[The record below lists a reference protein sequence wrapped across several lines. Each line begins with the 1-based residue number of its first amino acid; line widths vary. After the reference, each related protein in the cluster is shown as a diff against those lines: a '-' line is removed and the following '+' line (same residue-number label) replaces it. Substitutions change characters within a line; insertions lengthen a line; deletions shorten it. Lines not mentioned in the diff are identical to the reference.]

1 MALAELVMVNP
12 PRKKKTTRRRKTAKA
27 KKTNRG
33 NTMARRRTTRRK
45 ATSRRRKA
53 TPARRKTT
61 RRKSTSRRRKTTTRR
76 RKASPAR
83 RRTTRRRKTTRRKP
97 ARRKATT
104 RRRKAT
110 TRRRKPARRRKT
122 TRRRKPARRRST
134 SRRRKTTRRRKPAS
148 RRRTVRRRSTAR
160 RSPARRRKA
169 SRRRT
174 VRSRRSKGGSKRFNM
189 KNAYKWVTN
198 HLTAFEAIV
207 ATVGGMFLGGAMPGL
222 VQSGLSR
229 VGVPS
234 RYINWMTSGSYTP
247 YIAGAATGALGAFA
261 LHSLLGVK
269 ASTASAVALGAVA
282 IQAYR
287 LAEAQG
293 VFSSLKNLIGL
304 GGYNHGYLGN
314 VDMMDMDMSLEGNHF
329 GAAMTYGTMGQ
340 PDEMLF
346 GGSRQMNFY

>member
-1 MALAELVMVNP
+1 
-12 PRKKKTTRRRKTAKA
+12 
-27 KKTNRG
+27 
-33 NTMARRRTTRRK
+33 
-45 ATSRRRKA
+45 
-53 TPARRKTT
+53 
-61 RRKSTSRRRKTTTRR
+61 
-76 RKASPAR
+76 
-83 RRTTRRRKTTRRKP
+83 
-97 ARRKATT
+97 
-104 RRRKAT
+104 
-110 TRRRKPARRRKT
+110 
-122 TRRRKPARRRST
+122 
-134 SRRRKTTRRRKPAS
+134 
-148 RRRTVRRRSTAR
+148 
-160 RSPARRRKA
+160 
-169 SRRRT
+169 
-174 VRSRRSKGGSKRFNM
+174 M

-229 VGVPS
+229 VGVPN
-234 RYINWMTSGSYTP
+234 RYINWMTSGTYTP

-293 VFSSLKNLIGL
+293 VFSSLKNVLGL

-314 VDMMDMDMSLEGNHF
+314 AGMYGDEGMDIGNEF

>member
-1 MALAELVMVNP
+1 
-12 PRKKKTTRRRKTAKA
+12 
-27 KKTNRG
+27 
-33 NTMARRRTTRRK
+33 MARRKTTRRK

-83 RRTTRRRKTTRRKP
+83 RRTTRRRKTTTRRKP

-104 RRRKAT
+104 RRRKT
-110 TRRRKPARRRKT
+110 TRRKPARRKT

-134 SRRRKTTRRRKPAS
+134 SRRRKTTRRRKSPAK

-174 VRSRRSKGGSKRFNM
+174 TRSRKSRRAGKAFNM
-189 KNAYKWVTN
+189 KNAYKWMTN

-229 VGVPS
+229 VGVPN

-247 YIAGAATGALGAFA
+247 YLAGAATGALGAFA

-287 LAEAQG
+287 LAESQG
-293 VFSSLKNLIGL
+293 VFSSLKNLVGL
-304 GGYNHGYLGN
+304 GGYHGYLGGSH
-314 VDMMDMDMSLEGNHF
+314 DPSLMDDPLMGMNDF
-329 GAAMTYGTMGQ
+329 GAAMTYGTMPG
-340 PDEMLF
+340 PIDEMF